1 MTPCMAVN
9 DEPRRVGIGNSIFSM
24 AFALTLGGVTF
35 LLAVIWGGPLV
46 EVMRRLKLGKQIRLE
61 GPQSHMAK
69 MGTPA
74 MGGLLIVGWTI
85 IVSLVVNIVQ
95 LVQDVEIA
103 QSVIIPVGVMAAYS
117 LLGGIDDYQGFRH
130 RPGVGMLARYKIW
143 YQIAIALVAAV
154 LLYRVVNE
162 GNGYVA
168 LPTVQVLLDIG
179 IIYVPVA
186 VFIITATANAVNLTD
201 GLDGLAG
208 IITATA
214 FAAYGIIAFL
224 QDQQFLLTFSFIV
237 VGACFAF
244 LWFNAHPAQMFMG
257 DVGSQALGGALGV
270 VALMTNQWLILPIIA
285 FVPVA
290 TTLSTILQVVSA
302 VLSRRFL
309 GRDLR
314 PFRMAP
320 LHNHFVLLGW
330 SETQIVQ
337 RWWLIGILTARIGIA
352 LALI

>member
-1 MTPCMAVN
+1 
-9 DEPRRVGIGNSIFSM
+9 M
-24 AFALTLGGVTF
+24 AFALTLGGFTF
-35 LLAVIWGGPLV
+35 LMAVIWGSPLV
-46 EVMRRLKLGKQIRLE
+46 EIMRRLKLGKQIRIE
-61 GPQSHMAK
+61 GPEAHISK

-74 MGGLLIVGWTI
+74 MGGILIVGWTLI
-85 IVSLVVNIVQ
+85 ISIVVNVVQ
-95 LVQDVEIA
+95 LVQNLEIA
-103 QSVIIPVGVMAAYS
+103 ESVVIPLGVMIAYS
-117 LLGGIDDYQGFRH
+117 LLGAVDDYQGFRQ

-143 YQIAIALVAAV
+143 YQVAIALVAA
-154 LLYRVVNE
+154 LALYFVVN
-162 GNGYVA
+162 GGRGFVA
-168 LPTVQVLLDIG
+168 MPTVPVLLDIG
-179 IIYVPVA
+179 LWYVPIATFV
-186 VFIITATANAVNLTD
+186 ITSTANAVNLTD

-208 IITATA
+208 IIAATA
-214 FAAYGIIAFL
+214 FAAYGVIAFL
-224 QDQQFLLTFSFIV
+224 QGQQFLLVFAFVV

-290 TTLSTILQVVSA
+290 TTLSTIIQVLSA

-309 GRDLR
+309 GRDIR

-330 SETQIVQ
+330 SESQIVQ
-337 RWWLIGILTARIGIA
+337 RWWLIGILMAMVGIA